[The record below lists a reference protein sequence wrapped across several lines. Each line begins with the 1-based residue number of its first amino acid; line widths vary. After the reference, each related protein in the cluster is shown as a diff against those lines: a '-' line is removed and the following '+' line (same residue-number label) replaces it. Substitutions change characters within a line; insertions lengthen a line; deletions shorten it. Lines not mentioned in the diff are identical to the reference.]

1 MSEIEI
7 KRNAI
12 TADGLKKMQE
22 RLEELKTAGRARIAE
37 QIAVARSYGDLS
49 ENFEYKEAK
58 REKNR
63 NDSRIRYLERMIKT
77 AKVVRTD
84 HAAGTVGLF
93 DTVVIKMGGM
103 ERTITI
109 VTTLRQ
115 NPLKGLISKESP
127 VGTALRGRKAGDTV
141 RVVPDGMAPYEVT
154 ILSVT
159 RGQDD
164 DSLEISKY

>member
-1 MSEIEI
+1 MRDELTEVDIS
-7 KRNAI
+7 
-12 TADGLKKMQE
+12 KM
-22 RLEELKTAGRARIAE
+22 REELDHRIKVLRPQMIAE
-37 QIAVARSYGDLS
+37 VQRCRAYGDLS

-77 AKVVRTD
+77 ARVIRTD
-84 HAAGTVGLF
+84 HKAGTVGLF
-93 DTVVIKMGGM
+93 DTVEIEMAGGM
-103 ERTITI
+103 KRTITI

-127 VGTALRGRKAGDTV
+127 VGKALLGRAVGDTV
-141 RVVPDGMAPYEVT
+141 RVVPDGMAAYEVK
-154 ILSVT
+154 ILSIT
-159 RGQDD
+159 RGRDD